1 MSADFLKRTRT
12 SATIRAISEQLTSYA
27 NDNVVTEE
35 ELKKVL
41 ELVKDEVKLT
51 QLIPLL

>member
-1 MSADFLKRTRT
+1 MSGDFLKRSRT

-27 NDNVVTEE
+27 DNHVIKED

-41 ELVKDEVKLT
+41 ELVRDEVKLI
-51 QLIPLL
+51 QLLQYL